1 MQTEYI
7 AKIGGD
13 VSGLLKAIAKAQGEV
28 DKISENEIKIKFNY
42 DGNYGQYREMIN
54 KISKEH
60 PELTVQFEYEL
71 NKQALEH
78 EKKKLESMLNSGID
92 LDIGN
97 IQKELSKLTETY
109 KQVSIYSEKAF
120 NSDDD
125 IALQKVEELFTNLAQ
140 AVLNYKTVL
149 ADMGEDGRKVWNS
162 LDKEMIENL
171 KVYEELSNLK
181 PQSLIPTISDED
193 IKKQRDVISDIEN
206 TLSLLKEKGAK
217 DLGLGSGITDYQED
231 IDKLNKKIQDL
242 TEEIDNLWANVGGG
256 GGVSYYT
263 FDQLEDRVNRI
274 NERLEDTVSKIEDIK
289 KYSVGD
295 TLSKW
300 SDEGLYGGEH
310 FSPMNSSTGETYADF
325 VGAEDYITKKL
336 FDQVIK
342 SAKFVVDS
350 FIHSHPENTAAP
362 SPEDLESWFNLYSE
376 GITKQLIASLKEVF
390 TLDLSKVNTGES
402 ENIVN
407 RVRESYDEI
416 DESLKNSIFYKVED
430 IQKLTSYIFNSV
442 SSATDNSDFHNIIDS
457 VQACHNK
464 ILDSL
469 GESINVD
476 QYLDTID
483 KAIDSTYRNSDVIQN
498 GESKFREAMAFILGD
513 LGDSLADAITNPV
526 SRIAQEKYQEV
537 IKDVFTDPKF
547 LKSGETSAIK
557 IEALT
562 DFIDFNS
569 VKTAA
574 EDAAKNA
581 EKALKDAQDSNS
593 PSKVAEKL
601 GKDFGDG
608 YTKGIESSEDEVR
621 KASENLANTAENG
634 LRFEES
640 TLSKISDDLH
650 NIAIALGAVDESSGL
665 KNFLQQ
671 LDDVL
676 VKLDEIAKKAGSGII
691 NLNYDGTTESM
702 KKADAAIEQRWSKEY
717 QGYMKTYDR
726 FMDSIKDKGFD
737 QDAIVSR
744 IFSQY
749 FSDQSFDDVKALF
762 DKSAILKI
770 GDPKEQVRRLTE
782 LFKFLRQIA
791 SETVDES
798 DQLAEAIRDVFE
810 RSSSKRNT
818 NFASIEK
825 RFNKIREVDSENP
838 IADALKDKEMNDTS
852 APERIATLQS
862 IQELLEKIG
871 QTLTEISQK
880 DFLGENLEKWQ
891 NSVEDLVSKFGKLI
905 EIQSKSTSSPMVET
919 IDSAEK
925 TSEAAEKAAEAIKLE
940 GSEAEKAASKK
951 TEFAKANKQVSES
964 ALETATSTQKAASG
978 IKKENDAAKEQ
989 LKTYNE
995 LRKASAQKRANKES
1009 EDTKAVNRLLDKQK
1023 ETYQNIWKIR
1033 ESIEKL
1039 DPERDNNQIK
1049 ALEKQKRLQQQIFI
1063 DTKKELSAF
1072 EEKVDNARVF
1082 NELIKI
1088 SSKYQSQISL
1098 RDSKEKDSII
1108 GSLGGWKKT
1117 LENLKESK
1125 NLTDE
1130 FQNSVNAL
1138 LADIKNLSD
1147 SADSMDLSKLKKQ
1160 ASLISEAVDR
1170 VKFRSKNKS
1179 NIETTEKQISK
1190 LEARLAKFGNKNTA
1204 MNAGFKRDLDDLL
1217 ERLRKVDN
1225 QVDFDNIVS
1234 EFNRLEAAVNEAG
1247 QTGLSMWDKF
1257 TKRLTSM
1264 SMSALARYFSFYD
1277 IIRYARQATET
1288 IRDLDTQLIDL
1299 RKTTAMTGQELNE
1312 FYYDANNVAKQMGV
1326 TTSEIIQQAAA
1337 WSRLGYNTKEASES
1351 MAALSS
1357 QFAQISPG
1365 MDVEK
1370 ATDGLVSTMKAFHV
1384 DVADVENEVMDKVN
1398 IIGNTMAT
1406 TNEEVVDMLTRSSA
1420 AMAAANNSLQ
1430 ETIALESA
1438 AVQITRNAEQT
1449 GTAFR
1454 TNYCP
1459 CVQQCA

>member
-120 NSDDD
+120 DSDDD

-193 IKKQRDVISDIEN
+193 IKKQRDVITDIEN

-217 DLGLGSGITDYQED
+217 DLGLGSGIADYQED
-231 IDKLNKKIQDL
+231 INKLKTQVKDL
-242 TEEIDNLWANVGGG
+242 TEEIEYLWKNVGGG
-256 GGVSYYT
+256 NGVSYYA
-263 FDQLEDRVNRI
+263 FDELEKKVDRI
-274 NERLEDTVSKIEDIK
+274 NQKFEETLSDINKLKTASIGETVSK
-289 KYSVGD
+289 
-295 TLSKW
+295 W
-300 SDEGLYGGEH
+300 RDEGLYNGEH
-310 FSPMNSSTGETYADF
+310 LTYFNSQTGESYSEF
-325 VGAEDYITKKL
+325 IGGVEGIEGEMIRSLLKNVQ
-336 FDQVIK
+336 FI
-342 SAKFVVDS
+342 VDS
-350 FIHSHPENTAAP
+350 YVHSHPELYAAP
-362 SPEDLESWFNLYSE
+362 SVEDVKYWFKDVSN
-376 GITKQLIASLKEVF
+376 GIINQLIVAVKDVLSV
-390 TLDLSKVNTGES
+390 DLSKVNLEKS
-402 ENIVN
+402 EQIINDIKS
-407 RVRESYDEI
+407 SYDKI
-416 DESLKNSIFYKVED
+416 DDTLTNSIFYKVED
-430 IQKLTSYIFNSV
+430 IQKKSSYIFDSAL
-442 SSATDNSDFHNIIDS
+442 SATDNPDFKGLVERLQNLYNELLS
-457 VQACHNK
+457 
-464 ILDSL
+464 SF
-469 GESINVD
+469 GESINFD
-476 QYLDTID
+476 QYLEVID
-483 KAIDSTYRNSDVIQN
+483 NVGYSGWHDQLTEGTDSKFHYAVDDVITKLTDRLTDIIN
-498 GESKFREAMAFILGD
+498 NEL
-513 LGDSLADAITNPV
+513 T
-526 SRIAQEKYQEV
+526 RIAQEKYQEV

-838 IADALKDKEMNDTS
+838 IADALKDKEMNDAS

-940 GSEAEKAASKK
+940 GSEAEKAESKK

-1398 IIGNTMAT
+1398 IIGKFLPKRMVTYGAI
-1406 TNEEVVDMLTRSSA
+1406 LA
-1420 AMAAANNSLQ
+1420 
-1430 ETIALESA
+1430 
-1438 AVQITRNAEQT
+1438 
-1449 GTAFR
+1449 
-1454 TNYCP
+1454 
-1459 CVQQCA
+1459 